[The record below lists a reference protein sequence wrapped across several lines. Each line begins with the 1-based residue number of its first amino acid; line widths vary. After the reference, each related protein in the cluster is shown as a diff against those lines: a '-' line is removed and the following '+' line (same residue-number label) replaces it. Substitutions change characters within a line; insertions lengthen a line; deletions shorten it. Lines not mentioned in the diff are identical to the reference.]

1 MTNLKNRRIA
11 VIAPIGL
18 ALVLGGCS
26 DFKMPEFKLG
36 KGRQQTTSQSQSGS
50 VQLVERDVEAP
61 QVFQVNEEGLWDGR
75 PSLGGVWVAYPDV
88 GDPERV
94 IIRNEANGK
103 FVIGALFRR
112 ERNNP
117 GPKLQVSSDAAA
129 ALEVIAGQPTVL
141 NVTALRKEQVPEN
154 APAQDAAVATGDE
167 DVTAQTLG
175 PIAAAAA
182 AIEEAE
188 ADGATPTAQAQTP
201 APQAAAPAP
210 SALAKPYV
218 QIGIFSVQDNAT
230 RNAKALQDNGIVPV
244 VKAQESNGKKFWR
257 VLAGPAASRADMRVL
272 LKKVHDMGYSDAYAV
287 TH

>member
-1 MTNLKNRRIA
+1 MAALGIA
-11 VIAPIGL
+11 VA
-18 ALVLGGCS
+18 LGGCS

-36 KGRQQTTSQSQSGS
+36 KGRQQTASDTQSGT
-50 VQLVERDVEAP
+50 VHLVERDVEAP

-154 APAQDAAVATGDE
+154 TPAQTAEATGEDE
-167 DVTAQTLG
+167 DVTAETLG

-188 ADGATPTAQAQTP
+188 AEPAAQTQ
-201 APQAAAPAP
+201 AAATPQAAPATA

-230 RNAKALQDNGIVPV
+230 RNAKALQDNGIAPV

-257 VLAGPAASRADMRVL
+257 VLAGPAANRSDMRVL